1 MHAIEIDSLTKV
13 YRKRGGTDV
22 TAVKD
27 LSLAVA
33 PGQVFGF
40 LGPNGAGKTT
50 TIKMMCGLVTPSSG
64 AVRLNGFDVAR
75 QRGQAM
81 RQIGVVL
88 EGTRSVHWRLS
99 AWENLMYFGRLKGR
113 TGREL
118 KERAERILVELELW
132 DRRGDAV
139 REFSRG
145 MQQKVAVAC
154 ALVADPPIVL
164 LDEPTLGLD
173 VQSARAVESWVRRQ
187 AAEEGKTILLTTHQL
202 HMAQELCDRVAI
214 IDNGR
219 LLADRPVSELLGLFS
234 QDRYEIRVQGAV
246 NGDMPALAGLTVAEA
261 DGETTITG
269 PISEQ
274 DALHDILGA
283 MRAAGAPILSVRR
296 AQPDLEEVFLRL
308 VGREEA
314 RR

>member
-1 MHAIEIDSLTKV
+1 
-13 YRKRGGTDV
+13 
-22 TAVKD
+22 
-27 LSLAVA
+27 
-33 PGQVFGF
+33 
-40 LGPNGAGKTT
+40 
-50 TIKMMCGLVTPSSG
+50 
-64 AVRLNGFDVAR
+64 
-75 QRGQAM
+75 
-81 RQIGVVL
+81 
-88 EGTRSVHWRLS
+88 
-99 AWENLMYFGRLKGR
+99 MYFRGLKGH
-113 TGREL
+113 TGRAL
-118 KERAERILVELELW
+118 KTRAERMLVELELW
-132 DRRGDAV
+132 NRRGDAV

-154 ALVADPPIVL
+154 AIVADPPIVL

-187 AAEEGKTILLTTHQL
+187 AAEEGKTVLLTTHQL

-234 QDRYEIRVQGAV
+234 QDYYEIRVQGKV
-246 NGDMPALAGLTVAEA
+246 DGDMPALAGLTVTEAE
-261 DGETTITG
+261 GESTITG

-274 DALHDILGA
+274 DELHEVLAA
-283 MRAAGAPILSVRR
+283 MRTTGAPILSVRR